1 MDAAIGGRICGLV
14 DKHESSLKQGIHLS
28 VLLFSH
34 LLLPAPLT
42 CATHLDRRLHVTKRV
57 RRVP

>member
-1 MDAAIGGRICGLV
+1 MDAAIGGRICGIV

-34 LLLPAPLT
+34 PLPPAPLT
-42 CATHLDRRLHVTKRV
+42 CVTYLDRRLQVKRRV
-57 RRVP
+57 RRIP